1 MNRQE
6 LVKAI
11 AEKSGQTQAAASD
24 MLNAFISTVQDS
36 VAAGDKIALVG
47 FGTFESVKRAERQ
60 GRNPASGEPITIPA
74 STLPKFSPGKAFKDQ
89 VNA

>member
-6 LVKAI
+6 LVKAV
-11 AEKSGQTQAAASD
+11 AEKSGQSQAAVND
-24 MLNAFISTVQDS
+24 MLNAFISTVQDT

>member
-6 LVKAI
+6 LVKAV
-11 AEKSGQTQAAASD
+11 AEKSGQSQTAVND
-24 MLNAFISTVQDS
+24 MLNAFISTVQDT

-60 GRNPASGEPITIPA
+60 GRNPASGVPITIPA